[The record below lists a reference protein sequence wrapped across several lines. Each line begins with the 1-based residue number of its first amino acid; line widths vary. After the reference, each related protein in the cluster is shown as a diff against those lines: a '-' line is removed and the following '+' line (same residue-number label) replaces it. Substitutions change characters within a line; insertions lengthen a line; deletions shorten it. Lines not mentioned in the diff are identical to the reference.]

1 MGICGQSLFGAQSQY
16 IKVSNG
22 EFLAIEGSTTA
33 DRLMVSDL
41 RMPYKQL
48 LRSRIILKAGQ
59 VNYLLNHL
67 GLGDN
72 ATFLAIKVTY
82 NSKSVIADDNYINYS
97 YYDDLTKVY
106 SFAQMMVL
114 TGNTTNRI
122 KQLYLTNPN
131 TKYDVNLDVMV
142 GIIDDKYSFFNDTVN
157 QSGTSFTGLEYTD
170 IKSYVVGQS
179 IVIND
184 KSSPVKPLIYLSL
197 SNLQSI
203 ERTGTIIIIDDSSF
217 GSIFLQFLTENDA
230 VQAQSLINYV
240 LSNSNVDID
249 LLNPVADTEPPVIY
263 FYDRVGDDI
272 SGATISVAGNNTVP
286 VDTSMGIT
294 FSTTISIA
302 AHGTAGVVTK
312 QNLIDVLVDY
322 SDDDRDGLMQLSSDN
337 LILTTI
343 SGSVSTITGTGSYT
357 VTFDYSDIALNY
369 VNAKINLSVEV

>member
-1 MGICGQSLFGAQSQY
+1 MGICGGQSLFGAQSQY

-22 EFLAIEGSTTA
+22 EFLAINGSTTA
-33 DRLMVSDL
+33 DRLSVSEL

-82 NSKSVIADDNYINYS
+82 NSKSVIPDDNYINYS

-114 TGNTTNRI
+114 TGNTTNRV

-142 GIIDDKYSFFNDTVN
+142 GVIDDQYSFFNDSIN

-184 KSSPVKPLIYLSL
+184 KSNPVKPLIYLAL
-197 SNLQSI
+197 SNIQSI
-203 ERTGTIIIIDDSSF
+203 ERTGSVIIIDDSSF
-217 GSIFLQFLTENDA
+217 GTIFLQFLTEYDSI
-230 VQAQSLINYV
+230 QAQSLLSYV
-240 LSNSNVDID
+240 LSNSNIDID
-249 LLNPVADTEPPVIY
+249 LLNPVADNQPPVIY
-263 FYDRVGDDI
+263 FYDKVGDVI
-272 SGATISVAGNNTVP
+272 SGATISVAGNNSIP

-294 FSTTISIA
+294 FSTTVSIGI
-302 AHGTAGVVTK
+302 HGTAGVITK

-322 SDDDRDGLMQLSSDN
+322 TDDDRDGIMTLSSDN
-337 LILTTI
+337 IMLSNI
-343 SGSVSTITGTGSYT
+343 SGTVSTITATGSYT
-357 VTFDYSDIALNY
+357 LTFDYSDIALNY
-369 VNAKINLSVEV
+369 VNAKINLSVV